1 MDKPSE
7 GEPSGDDLMPEN
19 ETNSESG
26 THSHE
31 QQNGT
36 IDTVEPEPEPE
47 PEREPEIG
55 AVADG
60 DADAEPSKPNDGGNC
75 NPDKMPDELKDI
87 FRVDA
92 IGDTL
97 YSKRFVLQTLLNL
110 NKVESKLSEEFE
122 KDLCTLWDMT
132 IEKDVIKLLLE
143 HNVLEIFSSLIQ
155 MSEDQRLVEILLGII
170 GNMCTISQT
179 REALCQQPDVMIP
192 IIDLISCSDSLIL
205 VQLMRLFHTCLV
217 FENSGDEYIWFQHFR
232 CADQFVDRFAFL
244 LANSMSTSLLVH
256 AYEALNA
263 ICTKFAVIEI
273 QPEITDSSG
282 FRDVF
287 VKPAL
292 VSGVIEAFKQML
304 PHADMPRMPSASI
317 SLNTNANDKSHN
329 GDGENSQANNSQI
342 NIDDDIAAPTKRT
355 QRIMNLF
362 LDINVILSQ
371 YDGISRKCYEPFI
384 PQLMECISKCLQPLC
399 QPLYLLPLSSN
410 EQIVIENANELI
422 QTQDDPFDA
431 KCFQQMITIWSLID
445 QHLAKLSKKQNESKS
460 EWDNDDDGDDDDEE
474 EVSGIDVNMTI
485 LEFVTR
491 TSKNATQEQIELA
504 VRNIK
509 QDVIESLCKA
519 LSPGSGEDDIR
530 ACIDKFKVAAR
541 SLWNIEITIN
551 EDEFGPRSVS
561 DIDDED
567 DDDNGDYND
576 EADMRANDDA
586 TKNGKITT
594 NEQIELRNSTADEMI
609 NQLIN

>member
-1 MDKPSE
+1 MEKPS
-7 GEPSGDDLMPEN
+7 GEPSEDLVPEN
-19 ETNSESG
+19 ETNTESG
-26 THSHE
+26 TQSHE

-36 IDTVEPEPEPE
+36 ADTVEPEPE
-47 PEREPEIG
+47 
-55 AVADG
+55 
-60 DADAEPSKPNDGGNC
+60 AEPSKPSDSENC

-87 FRVDA
+87 FLVDA

-170 GNMCTISQT
+170 GNMCSISQT

-244 LANSMSTSLLVH
+244 LSNSMSTSLLVH

-263 ICTKFAVIEI
+263 ICTKFAIIEI

-287 VKPAL
+287 VKPVL

-304 PHADMPRMPSASI
+304 PHADMPRMPTTTTTTI
-317 SLNTNANDKSHN
+317 TITTNDKSIN
-329 GDGENSQANNSQI
+329 GNGGEHSQVNNSQI
-342 NIDDDIAAPTKRT
+342 IDDDIAAPTKRT

-371 YDGISRKCYEPFI
+371 YDTISRKCYEPFI

-399 QPLYLLPLSSN
+399 QPVYLLPLSSN
-410 EQIVIENANELI
+410 EQILIENVNELI
-422 QTQDDPFDA
+422 QTLDDPFDA
-431 KCFQQMITIWSLID
+431 KCFQKMITIWSLID
-445 QHLAKLSKKQNESKS
+445 QHLLKLSKKQNEPKS
-460 EWDNDDDGDDDDEE
+460 EWDDDDDDDGGDDDEE

-485 LEFVTR
+485 LEYITR
-491 TSKNATQEQIELA
+491 TSKNATQEQIEIA
-504 VRNIK
+504 VKNIK

-530 ACIDKFKVAAR
+530 ACINKFKDAAR
-541 SLWNIEITIN
+541 SLWKIEITIN
-551 EDEFGPRSVS
+551 EEEFGPRSVS
-561 DIDDED
+561 DIDDD
-567 DDDNGDYND
+567 DDVDDEGGND
-576 EADMRANDDA
+576 TVE
-586 TKNGKITT
+586 NGKIEENFENGK
-594 NEQIELRNSTADEMI
+594 NEQSNSKHEETTPVE
-609 NQLIN
+609 

>member
-1 MDKPSE
+1 MDKAAEEQNTAATASE
-7 GEPSGDDLMPEN
+7 EKTNN
-19 ETNSESG
+19 ESVPVDHKDAYE
-26 THSHE
+26 
-31 QQNGT
+31 QNGT
-36 IDTVEPEPEPE
+36 ADM
-47 PEREPEIG
+47 
-55 AVADG
+55 VAPD
-60 DADAEPSKPNDGGNC
+60 PNNSENC
-75 NPDKMPDELKDI
+75 NPDKMPEELKDI
-87 FRVDA
+87 FLVDA

-97 YSKRFVLQTLLNL
+97 YSKRFVLQTLVNL

-170 GNMCTISQT
+170 GNMCSLSQT
-179 REALCQQPDVMIP
+179 RVALCQQPDVMIP

-205 VQLMRLFHTCLV
+205 IQLMRLFHTCLV

-244 LANSMSTSLLVH
+244 LANSMSTTLLVH

-263 ICTKFAVIEI
+263 ICTKFTVIEI
-273 QPEITDSSG
+273 QPEIADSSG

-304 PHADMPRMPSASI
+304 PDMPRMPNDK
-317 SLNTNANDKSHN
+317 NTNG
-329 GDGENSQANNSQI
+329 GDGAAADDAEASTTVAPATGEHSQQI
-342 NIDDDIAAPTKRT
+342 IDDDLTAPTKRT

-371 YDGISRKCYEPFI
+371 YDSTSLKCYEPFL
-384 PQLMECISKCLQPLC
+384 PQLMECIFKCLKPLC
-399 QPLYLLPLSSN
+399 HPIYLLPLSSN
-410 EQIVIENANELI
+410 EQILIENVNELI
-422 QTQDDPFDA
+422 QALNDPFNV
-431 KCFQQMITIWSLID
+431 KCFQSMITIWSLID
-445 QHLAKLSKKQNESKS
+445 GYLAKLTKKQTESKS
-460 EWDNDDDGDDDDEE
+460 EWDDDGNDDNGAADCDDE

-485 LEFVTR
+485 LEYITR
-491 TSKNATQEQIELA
+491 TSKSAAQPQIEA
-504 VRNIK
+504 CVKNIQ
-509 QDVIESLCKA
+509 QDIIVSLCKA

-530 ACIDKFKVAAR
+530 ACIDKFKEAAR
-541 SLWNIEITIN
+541 SIWQIEITID
-551 EDEFGPRSVS
+551 EDEFGRRSVS

-567 DDDNGDYND
+567 SG
-576 EADMRANDDA
+576 
-586 TKNGKITT
+586 
-594 NEQIELRNSTADEMI
+594 NEQVHDTTEQHKHDEQQPSVDDSLVLETEHTHNPQSDSTANSIASEMVTTAQGVSDE
-609 NQLIN
+609 

>member
-1 MDKPSE
+1 MEKPSE

-19 ETNSESG
+19 ETNTELG
-26 THSHE
+26 AQSHVP
-31 QQNGT
+31 QNGAT
-36 IDTVEPEPEPE
+36 DTVEPEPEAEPE
-47 PEREPEIG
+47 PEIDAE
-55 AVADG
+55 A
-60 DADAEPSKPNDGGNC
+60 DADATESKNGENC
-75 NPDKMPDELKDI
+75 NPDKVPDELKDT
-87 FRVDA
+87 FLVDA

-97 YSKRFVLQTLLNL
+97 YSKRSVLQTLLNL

-122 KDLCTLWDMT
+122 KDLCILWDMT
-132 IEKDVIKLLLE
+132 MEKDVIKLLLE

-304 PHADMPRMPSASI
+304 PHADMPRMPTAS
-317 SLNTNANDKSHN
+317 SNDKSHN

-342 NIDDDIAAPTKRT
+342 NLDDDIAAPTKRT

-371 YDGISRKCYEPFI
+371 YDSISRKCYEPFI

-445 QHLAKLSKKQNESKS
+445 QHLAKLSKKQAEPKS
-460 EWDNDDDGDDDDEE
+460 EWDDDGDGDDDDEE

-485 LEFVTR
+485 LEYITR
-491 TSKNATQEQIELA
+491 TSKNATQEQIEMA

-530 ACIDKFKVAAR
+530 ACIDKFKVAAG

-561 DIDDED
+561 DIDDD
-567 DDDNGDYND
+567 DDEDANYNN
-576 EADMRANDDA
+576 ETDMAANDDA
-586 TKNGKITT
+586 TKNGNITQNVENKST
-594 NEQIELRNSTADEMI
+594 ELSYSKPDELTAQTE
-609 NQLIN
+609 

>member
-1 MDKPSE
+1 MDKTS
-7 GEPSGDDLMPEN
+7 DDSVPEN
-19 ETNSESG
+19 DTNAESDAQLN
-26 THSHE
+26 HK
-31 QQNGT
+31 QNGSE
-36 IDTVEPEPEPE
+36 DTVPSRPSD
-47 PEREPEIG
+47 RE
-55 AVADG
+55 
-60 DADAEPSKPNDGGNC
+60 NC
-75 NPDKMPDELKDI
+75 NPDKLPDELKDI
-87 FRVDA
+87 FLVDA

-132 IEKDVIKLLLE
+132 VEKDVIKLLIE

-155 MSEDQRLVEILLGII
+155 ISEDQRLVEILLGII
-170 GNMCTISQT
+170 GNMCALSQT

-232 CADQFVDRFAFL
+232 CADHFVDRFAFL
-244 LANSMSTSLLVH
+244 LSNSMSTSLLVH

-263 ICTKFAVIEI
+263 ICTKFTVIEI
-273 QPEITDSSG
+273 QPEISDSSG

-304 PHADMPRMPSASI
+304 PDMPRMPSK
-317 SLNTNANDKSHN
+317 NTNKDTASGRGDVDCETDADADADADTDAEADAD
-329 GDGENSQANNSQI
+329 GDGENSTQI
-342 NIDDDIAAPTKRT
+342 NHNQQIIDDDIAAPTKRT

-371 YDGISRKCYEPFI
+371 YDSISQKCYEPFL
-384 PQLMECISKCLQPLC
+384 PQLMECISKCLQALC
-399 QPLYLLPLSSN
+399 YPVYLLPLSSN
-410 EQIVIENANELI
+410 EQILIENVNELI
-422 QTQDDPFDA
+422 QALNDPFDV

-445 QHLAKLSKKQNESKS
+445 QHLAKLSKKHAEPKS
-460 EWDNDDDGDDDDEE
+460 EWDEDDIDGDNDDE

-485 LEFVTR
+485 LEYITR
-491 TSKNATQEQIELA
+491 TSKNASQQQIETCLQ
-504 VRNIK
+504 NIN
-509 QDVIESLCKA
+509 QDIIESLCKA
-519 LSPGSGEDDIR
+519 LSPGSGENDIR
-530 ACIDKFKVAAR
+530 ACIDKFKEAAR
-541 SLWNIEITIN
+541 SLWNIEITID

-561 DIDDED
+561 DVEDIED
-567 DDDNGDYND
+567 DG
-576 EADMRANDDA
+576 NDDSNA
-586 TKNGKITT
+586 SHPSDSAKV
-594 NEQIELRNSTADEMI
+594 STE
-609 NQLIN
+609 

>member
-1 MDKPSE
+1 MMDKPSE
-7 GEPSGDDLMPEN
+7 GEPSEDLVPEN
-19 ETNSESG
+19 ETNTESG
-26 THSHE
+26 TQNH
-31 QQNGT
+31 QDDQNGT
-36 IDTVEPEPEPE
+36 ADTVAPEPKPS
-47 PEREPEIG
+47 
-55 AVADG
+55 G
-60 DADAEPSKPNDGGNC
+60 DSENC

-87 FRVDA
+87 FLVDA

-110 NKVESKLSEEFE
+110 NKVENKLSEEFE

-170 GNMCTISQT
+170 GNMCSISQT
-179 REALCQQPDVMIP
+179 REALCHQPDVMIP

-244 LANSMSTSLLVH
+244 LSNSMSTSLLVH

-273 QPEITDSSG
+273 QPEISDSSG

-287 VKPAL
+287 VKPVL

-304 PHADMPRMPSASI
+304 PDMPRIP
-317 SLNTNANDKSHN
+317 TTNDKNIIN
-329 GDGENSQANNSQI
+329 GGEHSQANNSQI
-342 NIDDDIAAPTKRT
+342 IDDDIAAPTKRT

-371 YDGISRKCYEPFI
+371 YDSISRKCYEPFI

-399 QPLYLLPLSSN
+399 QPVYLLPLSSN
-410 EQIVIENANELI
+410 EQILIENVNELI
-422 QTQDDPFDA
+422 QTLDDPFDV

-445 QHLAKLSKKQNESKS
+445 QHLLKLSKKHNEPKS
-460 EWDNDDDGDDDDEE
+460 EWDDADDDGDDDDEE

-485 LEFVTR
+485 LEYITR
-491 TSKNATQEQIELA
+491 TSKNATQDQIELS
-504 VRNIK
+504 VKNIK
-509 QDVIESLCKA
+509 QDVIESLFKA

-530 ACIDKFKVAAR
+530 ACIDKFKDAAR
-541 SLWNIEITIN
+541 SLWKIEITIN

-561 DIDDED
+561 DIDDD
-567 DDDNGDYND
+567 DDV
-576 EADMRANDDA
+576 DDA
-586 TKNGKITT
+586 CDDDKNNVGENGEIREVQESLENGK
-594 NEQIELRNSTADEMI
+594 NKQCNSTSEEMTPVE
-609 NQLIN
+609 

>member
-1 MDKPSE
+1 MDKTSDE
-7 GEPSGDDLMPEN
+7 SVPEN
-19 ETNSESG
+19 ETNAESDAQPN
-26 THSHE
+26 HE
-31 QQNGT
+31 QNGT
-36 IDTVEPEPEPE
+36 EDTVAPKPSD
-47 PEREPEIG
+47 RE
-55 AVADG
+55 
-60 DADAEPSKPNDGGNC
+60 NC
-75 NPDKMPDELKDI
+75 NPDKLPEELKDI
-87 FRVDA
+87 FLVDA

-132 IEKDVIKLLLE
+132 VEKDVIKLLMD

-170 GNMCTISQT
+170 GNMCALSQT

-217 FENSGDEYIWFQHFR
+217 FENSGDEIVWFQHFR
-232 CADQFVDRFAFL
+232 CADHFVDRFAFL
-244 LANSMSTSLLVH
+244 LSNSMSTSLLVH
-256 AYEALNA
+256 AFEALNA

-273 QPEITDSSG
+273 QPEISDSSG

-304 PHADMPRMPSASI
+304 PNMPRMPSR
-317 SLNTNANDKSHN
+317 NANNVAVSDGGGG
-329 GDGENSQANNSQI
+329 GDGSDGGDADGDGDGDNSQANNSNQI
-342 NIDDDIAAPTKRT
+342 IDDDITAPTKRT

-371 YDGISRKCYEPFI
+371 YESISRVCYEPFL
-384 PQLMECISKCLQPLC
+384 PQLMECISKCLQALC
-399 QPLYLLPLSSN
+399 YPVYLLPLSSN
-410 EQIVIENANELI
+410 EQILIENVNELI
-422 QTQDDPFDA
+422 QALDDPFDV

-460 EWDNDDDGDDDDEE
+460 EWDNDDIDGDEDEE

-485 LEFVTR
+485 LEFLTR
-491 TSKNATQEQIELA
+491 TSKNASQQQIETCLQ
-504 VRNIK
+504 NISR
-509 QDVIESLCKA
+509 DVIESLCKA
-519 LSPGSGEDDIR
+519 LSPGSGENDIR
-530 ACIDKFKVAAR
+530 ACIDKFKEAAFKQ
-541 SLWNIEITIN
+541 WNIEITIN

-561 DIDDED
+561 DVED
-567 DDDNGDYND
+567 DDDEND
-576 EADMRANDDA
+576 ESNTSIPSDTKASAD
-586 TKNGKITT
+586 
-594 NEQIELRNSTADEMI
+594 
-609 NQLIN
+609 

>member
-1 MDKPSE
+1 MDSVQ
-7 GEPSGDDLMPEN
+7 PEN
-19 ETNSESG
+19 ETINSESS
-26 THSHE
+26 T
-31 QQNGT
+31 QIPPQNGT
-36 IDTVEPEPEPE
+36 ADTVEPEPLAKKPTL
-47 PEREPEIG
+47 IDG
-55 AVADG
+55 AGAPTTT
-60 DADAEPSKPNDGGNC
+60 AESDNNIENC
-75 NPDKMPDELKDI
+75 NPDKVPDVLKDT
-87 FRVDA
+87 FLVDA

-170 GNMCTISQT
+170 GNMCSLKQT
-179 REALCQQPDVMIP
+179 REALCQHPDVMIP

-232 CADQFVDRFAFL
+232 CADNFVDRFAFL

-273 QPEITDSSG
+273 QPEIADSSG

-287 VKPAL
+287 VKPIL

-304 PHADMPRMPSASI
+304 PDMPRIPSEKC
-317 SLNTNANDKSHN
+317 TNG
-329 GDGENSQANNSQI
+329 GDIGSNAAGENSQANNSQI
-342 NIDDDIAAPTKRT
+342 IDDDISAPTKRT

-371 YDGISRKCYEPFI
+371 YDSISRKCYEPFI

-399 QPLYLLPLSSN
+399 CPVYLLPLSSN
-410 EQIVIENANELI
+410 EQILIENVNELI
-422 QTQDDPFDA
+422 QTLDDPFDVNCYQ
-431 KCFQQMITIWSLID
+431 KIITIWSLID
-445 QHLAKLSKKQNESKS
+445 QHLAKLSKKQNADAKS
-460 EWDNDDDGDDDDEE
+460 EWEDDEDEGDDDEE

-485 LEFVTR
+485 LEYITR
-491 TSKNATQEQIELA
+491 TSKNATQDQIEASLK
-504 VRNIK
+504 NIK
-509 QDVIESLCKA
+509 QDVIETLCKA
-519 LSPGSGEDDIR
+519 LSPGSSEDDIR
-530 ACIDKFKVAAR
+530 ACIEKFKDAAR
-541 SLWNIEITIN
+541 SLWSIEIIID
-551 EDEFGPRSVS
+551 EDEYGPRSVS
-561 DIDDED
+561 DIDDDDED
-567 DDDNGDYND
+567 DNVDDVIDD
-576 EADMRANDDA
+576 EAPKNINNIEGHFEKSENDPSNS
-586 TKNGKITT
+586 KSNQTT
-594 NEQIELRNSTADEMI
+594 PAE
-609 NQLIN
+609 